1 MRRIFF
7 FLEQLEFFG
16 GSETVDITLM
26 NELVKYYKIHLAISD
41 KKQEHISYD
50 ISPKIKIYYL
60 NNSDDVRIDE
70 KIIKNF
76 KDKHYLRV
84 VQIIFKLIYFNI
96 FGKYKYRRLI
106 KKMTN
111 NDDILLACMPET
123 YKMMPKGR
131 TLIYHYHFNSKYF
144 FSFGEKI
151 NRFLF
156 HKPKHFV
163 FLSKIIFENII
174 EKKKKL
180 KNSAIYIENP
190 IKIEPNLNI
199 NYFNNNLVYIGRL
212 ADQKNPL
219 LLIKVANVLKEM
231 DLKFTLEMYGKGKL
245 KAAIENEI
253 KKYKLENYVI
263 LKGENN
269 DVATI
274 LKNKDLMI
282 VTSTYEGMPLV
293 INEANS
299 QSVPVVTTN
308 FGDSTYDSVP
318 NNCGVVV
325 ESFNPYEIAKE
336 IFDLLNDKERLLTLR
351 KNAFENSKRYSKET
365 IINKW
370 LDFLKT
376 I

>member
-16 GSETVDITLM
+16 GSETVDITLI
-26 NELVKYYKIHLAISD
+26 NELVNHYDIHLIISD
-41 KKQEHISYD
+41 KKQEHISYN
-50 ISPKIKIYYL
+50 ISPKVKIVYL

-76 KDKHYLRV
+76 KDRHYLKALK
-84 VQIIFKLIYFNI
+84 IIFKMFYFNI
-96 FGKYKYRRLI
+96 LGKYKYRKII
-106 KKMTN
+106 KNMTTK
-111 NDDILLACMPET
+111 DDILLACMPET
-123 YKMMPKGR
+123 FKMMPKGR

-144 FSFGEKI
+144 FSLGEKI
-151 NRFLF
+151 NRCLF

-163 FLSKIIFENII
+163 FLSKVIFENITK
-174 EKKKKL
+174 KKKKL

-190 IKIEPNLNI
+190 IKIPSNFNI
-199 NYFNNNLVYIGRL
+199 NYYNNQLVYIGRL

-219 LLIKVANVLKEM
+219 LLIKVADALKKM
-231 DLKFTLEMYGKGKL
+231 QLPFTLEMYGKGKL
-245 KAAIENEI
+245 KIALENEI
-253 KKYKLENYVI
+253 KKYNLENDVF

-318 NNCGVVV
+318 TNCGVVV
-325 ESFNPYEIAKE
+325 ESFDPNVIAKE
-336 IFDLLNDKERLLTLR
+336 IFNLLNDKERLLKLR

-370 LDFLKT
+370 LEFLKT

>member
-1 MRRIFF
+1 M
-7 FLEQLEFFG
+7 
-16 GSETVDITLM
+16 DITLI
-26 NELVKYYKIHLAISD
+26 NELVNHYDIHLIISD
-41 KKQEHISYD
+41 KKQEHISYN
-50 ISPKIKIYYL
+50 ISPKVKIVYL

-76 KDKHYLRV
+76 KERHYLKALK
-84 VQIIFKLIYFNI
+84 IIIKIFYFNI
-96 FGKYKYRRLI
+96 FGKYKYRKII
-106 KKMTN
+106 KNMTTK
-111 NDDILLACMPET
+111 DDILLACMPET
-123 YKMMPKGR
+123 FKMMPKGR

-144 FSFGEKI
+144 FSLGEKI
-151 NRFLF
+151 NRCLF

-163 FLSKIIFENII
+163 FLSKVIFENIT
-174 EKKKKL
+174 KKKKNL

-190 IKIEPNLNI
+190 IKIPSNFNI
-199 NYFNNNLVYIGRL
+199 SYYNNQLVYIGRL

-219 LLIKVANVLKEM
+219 LLIKVADALKKM
-231 DLKFTLEMYGKGKL
+231 RLPFTLEMYGKGKL
-245 KAAIENEI
+245 KIALENEI
-253 KKYKLENYVI
+253 KKYNLENDVF

-318 NNCGVVV
+318 INCGVVV
-325 ESFNPYEIAKE
+325 ESFDPKVIAKE
-336 IFDLLNDKERLLTLR
+336 IFNLLNDKERLLNLR

-370 LDFLKT
+370 LEFLKT